1 MLDGAGQN
9 PRNSRT
15 GFRALV
21 LPLLLNWLNGS
32 LRPYLWRAV
41 RGNQAHPSGLQVWV
55 VSLASQPLS
64 AEWTSSTNPPAA
76 LGAVGEE
83 KLGVWYTA
91 LPFCPISLVPGLEG
105 GLLGGRKLSLNIHW
119 SETLIVSGVIL
130 PCSGLANSDIQ
141 P

>member
-1 MLDGAGQN
+1 MQLVSRRARIQTQAAGSPPHSLPLCPAKVRLAWLMLDGVRQN

-15 GFRALV
+15 GFRALM
-21 LPLLLNWLNGS
+21 LPLLLNWLNWS

-41 RGNQAHPSGLQVWV
+41 RGNQVHPSGLQVWV

-83 KLGVWYTA
+83 KLGVVYSFA
-91 LPFCPISLVPGLEG
+91 FLSYFSCP
-105 GLLGGRKLSLNIHW
+105 W
-119 SETLIVSGVIL
+119 
-130 PCSGLANSDIQ
+130 A
-141 P
+141 